1 MATRGRN
8 RDGVPVATRF
18 CVFAVTAG
26 LFVPS
31 CFLPVIDAPYGAAPG
46 LFILLFGWA
55 GHTIIPWLANIC
67 LLAALVWWLNDD
79 EGPAW
84 VWSRLAVVLSLSSW
98 FYAWP
103 FNHEPLLVG
112 YYLWQ
117 SSILLLAAS
126 AWWAMRRVR
135 KRSRLIED
143 ASHRGQPA
151 CESEMA

>member
-1 MATRGRN
+1 MATGDRN
-8 RDGVPVATRF
+8 RDGVPFATRF
-18 CVFAVTAG
+18 GVFVVTAG

-67 LLAALVWWLNDD
+67 LLVAVVRWLDDDEAAAL
-79 EGPAW
+79 A
-84 VWSRLAVVLSLSSW
+84 WSRLAVVLSLSSW

-103 FNHEPLLVG
+103 FNHDPLLVG

-117 SSILLLAAS
+117 SSILLLAAA
-126 AWWAMRRVR
+126 AWWAVRRVR
-135 KRSRLIED
+135 KRSQLVEN
-143 ASHRGQPA
+143 ASHQGQPA
-151 CESEMA
+151 QESGMA